1 MRDVTVSV
9 ETVLGSSNVP
19 MLALVELDF
28 SSGFV
33 RATNAGYDIQ
43 WNGYTWIGLGQVGG
57 ISQIQE
63 GRELEM
69 HGCALTLSG
78 IPSEY
83 ISLAMSDEYQGRNA
97 TIYTALLDEDHQIIA
112 DPIITFKG
120 RMDTMRIAMGQTA
133 TIELSIESMLT
144 DWERPRVRR
153 YNHEDQISEYPND
166 KGFEFVAQMAEKELV
181 WGRPTP

>member
-1 MRDVTVSV
+1 MRDVSLTIQSI
-9 ETVLGSSNVP
+9 LASDNVP
-19 MLALVELDF
+19 LLALVELDF
-28 SSGFV
+28 VSGFV
-33 RATNAGYDIQ
+33 RATNAGYDFQ
-43 WNGYTWIGLGQVGG
+43 WNGHTWVGLGQLGG

-63 GRELEM
+63 GRDLEM
-69 HGCALTLSG
+69 HGCSLTLSG
-78 IPSEY
+78 IPPEF
-83 ISLAMSDEYQGRNA
+83 ISLALSDEYQGRDA
-97 TIYTALLDEDHQIIA
+97 TIYTAILDANHQIIA

-120 RMDTMRIAMGQTA
+120 RMDTMKIAMGQTA

-166 KGFEFVAQMAEKELV
+166 KGFEFVTQMVEKELV